1 MYIKKPKDMTIKM
14 MKDGYLLL
22 GTIFLHKIKAESGDR
37 NNTVDGEPR
46 IGCNFSGSGNKP
58 APPIE
63 KE

>member
-1 MYIKKPKDMTIKM
+1 MTIKM

-58 APPIE
+58 APLIE